1 MEQSVNATTQQ
12 IEDLDRQIAA
22 ENERMAT
29 RTQARHDEMQRKLE
43 AARERVN
50 EAETGLQTIRS
61 QMDEQTRKNDE
72 TKQHGNTITAQL
84 DELRGKIK
92 SCEGMIERAKQ
103 AQQNSLVPYGRNI
116 KELLERI
123 ESTRWRGEKPLGPL
137 GMYVKAKD
145 PKKWGLL
152 LRSQLGSLLT
162 AFAVTDPKDR
172 VELKN
177 MLNQSGKYV
186 HIYSRSCYV

>member
-1 MEQSVNATTQQ
+1 MNATTQQ

-29 RTQARHDEMQRKLE
+29 RTQARHDEMQQKLE
-43 AARERVN
+43 AAREQVN
-50 EAETGLQTIRS
+50 EAEAGLQTLRS
-61 QMDEQTRKNDE
+61 QMDEQTKKNDE
-72 TKQHGNTITAQL
+72 TKQRGNTITTQL

-103 AQQNSLVPYGRNI
+103 AQQNSLVPYGKNI

-123 ESTRWRGEKPLGPL
+123 ENTRWRGEKPLGPL

-152 LRSQLGSLLT
+152 LRSQLGPLLT

-172 VELKN
+172 IELKN

-186 HIYSRSCYV
+186 HICSHSCLYVS